1 MPPRLSSISNDL
13 PRSSALPSLNEIM
26 RGTYAAWRI
35 ALRDPQAVTWLDDT
49 IPGVWKSF
57 SAAVLVAPYYA
68 LATWQ
73 QLADPSSVHAPLPII
88 IMVESICY
96 VLGWLIFPLLV
107 HHFCVLTQRENL
119 FPRFLAAL
127 NWSALVQMIVL
138 LPLVLLDTAQIMTPD
153 WQSAIY
159 LAIGLLLY
167 IYLGMIIRDTLE
179 LTAAGIVGL
188 VICCILVDAALLA
201 VAQNIL
207 GIQS

>member
-1 MPPRLSSISNDL
+1 M
-13 PRSSALPSLNEIM
+13 PSLNEIM
-26 RGTYAAWRI
+26 RGAYAAWRI

-57 SAAVLVAPYYA
+57 SAAALVAPYYA
-68 LATWQ
+68 FATWQ
-73 QLADPSSVHAPLPII
+73 QLADLSSIAANFPTII
-88 IMVESICY
+88 LVESICY

-107 HHFCVLTQRENL
+107 HHFCVVTQREHL
-119 FPRFLAAL
+119 FSRFLVAL

-138 LPLVLLDTAQIMTPD
+138 LPLVLLDALQIMTAD
-153 WQSAIY
+153 WQSAVY
-159 LAIGLLLY
+159 LAVGLLLY

-201 VAQNIL
+201 TAQNIL
-207 GIQS
+207 GIHA